1 MSIRYYHKLLPI
13 LLLVFTMVGT
23 GNFIQAQD
31 AAEAEA
37 VELNVAAGEQL
48 YKGNCASCHKVHA
61 KLIGPALAGVTEK
74 YESEWLYKWI
84 KNSQAFIKT
93 GDERANAIYNEYN
106 QSVMTAFPTL
116 SNADIDNILGYI
128 NTVPVPVADAGV
140 AVAGGGDA
148 SEAGFAWTPTN
159 IFLVIMTVLLL
170 AMVFILGRVLGTLG
184 NISREKRGLEA
195 KAPFTAKS
203 LLSNKPFLA
212 TACLAVFTLLAYT
225 TYDTTADIN
234 RMQGYQPEQPIKFSH
249 KLHAGQWGIECQYC
263 HSGAAKGKSA
273 VIPSLNVCMNCHKQ
287 IQEGPQHGETEIN
300 KIYDYVGFDKETGK
314 YDESKQHPIQWD
326 RIHNLP
332 DHVYFNHS
340 QHVAVGKVECQT
352 CHGEIQEMEVVEQ
365 VNSLGMGWCIDC
377 HRETNVNFASN
388 DYYNIYESYHL
399 EMKEGKRS
407 EVKVADIGG
416 LECQKCHY

>member
-13 LLLVFTMVGT
+13 LFLVFTMVNT

-31 AAEAEA
+31 AAEAET

-48 YKGNCASCHKVHA
+48 FKGNCASCHKVHS
-61 KLIGPALAGVTEK
+61 KLIGPALAGVTDK
-74 YESEWLYKWI
+74 YEKEWLYKWI
-84 KNSQAFIKT
+84 KNSQALIKT
-93 GDERANAIYNEYN
+93 GDERAVNIYNEYK
-106 QSVMTAFPTL
+106 QSVMTAFPSL
-116 SNADIDNILGYI
+116 SNQDMDNILGYI
-128 NTVPVPVADAGV
+128 NTVPVPVD
-140 AVAGGGDA
+140 AVATTGDNGIA
-148 SEAGFAWTPTN
+148 AESGFAWTPTN
-159 IFLVIMTVLLL
+159 IFLVIMTILLL

-184 NISREKRGLEA
+184 NISREKRGLEP
-195 KAPFTAKS
+195 KAPLTAKS

-352 CHGEIQEMEVVEQ
+352 CHGEVQEMEVVEQ